1 MDSSLQATAPQGTTF
16 LIENQGWLP
25 LEWGQSC
32 AGGTGRAFSG
42 HTAASRPCSSHPVKV
57 LLSRQTSLLL
67 VAAHGETSAEKK
79 PKKSGSQRMPQAMAC
94 CLGWLTAC
102 HSCSGLASFSSDTY
116 QRGSHMRSQDHSLP
130 QRSSCI
136 TYLIP
141 LSRAKCRNTTTPV
154 SNMVPANLDLYQL
167 WEKTTALF
175 SDTNLLAVGSMTSLD
190 S

>member
-1 MDSSLQATAPQGTTF
+1 MDSSLPATAPQGTTF
-16 LIENQGWLP
+16 LIQNQGWLP

-79 PKKSGSQRMPQAMAC
+79 KNKKSGSQRMPQAMAC

-141 LSRAKCRNTTTPV
+141 LSLPRAKCRNTTTPV
-154 SNMVPANLDLYQL
+154 SNMVPVNLDLYSYGRKPL
-167 WEKTTALF
+167 LF
-175 SDTNLLAVGSMTSLD
+175 SLTLTCWQLD
-190 S
+190 P